1 MATKAWL
8 LRLSKAGRCL
18 RSTWMKPTGACS
30 NVPIV
35 GLSGLGRRLRPW
47 RTRERWMALRESL
60 ALTQR
65 RRLGDVV
72 EWKLQACS
80 QLTDKRLFQRGET
93 DRQCLWRVRAVG
105 NAGTTAPAPDCGL
118 ADAQLSRQF
127 CDRPF
132 AALNVTAD
140 LRCGRGVGVQAQ
152 LHDARRSRIYEM
164 PRSTPIPSNQS
175 PETKHAS
182 GGPVNSE
189 RAIGAAA
196 S

>member
-1 MATKAWL
+1 M
-8 LRLSKAGRCL
+8 S
-18 RSTWMKPTGACS
+18 
-30 NVPIV
+30 
-35 GLSGLGRRLRPW
+35 
-47 RTRERWMALRESL
+47 
-60 ALTQR
+60 
-65 RRLGDVV
+65 
-72 EWKLQACS
+72 QACS
-80 QLTDKRLFQRGET
+80 QLTDKLLFQLGET

-140 LRCGRGVGVQAQ
+140 LRCGRGVGVRAQ

-175 PETKHAS
+175 PETKHFRGDERRLKRSLRLRWEGAVDVEPKRHAAGELALRIGREGMESRSLDIAEHALDRILPQVAS
-182 GGPVNSE
+182 TAEELERGFDGGE
-189 RAIGAAA
+189 RRSRDVGPSKEHA
-196 S
+196 

>member
-1 MATKAWL
+1 M
-8 LRLSKAGRCL
+8 S
-18 RSTWMKPTGACS
+18 
-30 NVPIV
+30 
-35 GLSGLGRRLRPW
+35 
-47 RTRERWMALRESL
+47 
-60 ALTQR
+60 
-65 RRLGDVV
+65 
-72 EWKLQACS
+72 QACS
-80 QLTDKRLFQRGET
+80 QLTDKLLFQLGET

-118 ADAQLSRQF
+118 ADAQLGRQF

-175 PETKHAS
+175 SGTKHLR
-182 GGPVNSE
+182 GGE
-189 RAIGAAA
+189 RGESTCTKVLVPRALLKLSPRRRLQGVRPHTWATM
-196 S
+196 